1 MLRRIALRPVGAA
14 HINALGPGTPRQP
27 SAPPAA
33 LHGSSPAAAAAAAG
47 ARAVDLDGL
56 RAEAARVFSRASKR
70 LEKARARA
78 AACEQRKAE
87 LLADPAP
94 SDADL
99 MALPNCDELAAQEA
113 GEGEREAALGR
124 LVEMLAEVD
133 GPAHPRAG
141 RAIELAAEL
150 QVNDFPPE
158 RPPPAPRKPKGPP
171 ASKGP
176 RLPYR
181 TYVSAGGAEIRV
193 GRTAAENDRLSC
205 DAEHRD
211 ADDWWMHASG
221 CPGSHV
227 VIRASTL
234 ADGELPREVEVDAA
248 MLATKYSKANPG
260 GTVAVTL
267 CRARQVRKPAGA
279 KPGLVQLSGAV
290 RVVKVAWSKEQH
302 RLDRL
307 EATAQPPSGQ
317 A

>member
-1 MLRRIALRPVGAA
+1 M
-14 HINALGPGTPRQP
+14 
-27 SAPPAA
+27 
-33 LHGSSPAAAAAAAG
+33 
-47 ARAVDLDGL
+47 
-56 RAEAARVFSRASKR
+56 FSRASKR